1 MPKPQRG
8 TFADLYNTEQL
19 VKAKRAGR
27 PRGQKKR
34 KQFTLYLT
42 EEQAE
47 VLADLQHVWSK
58 QFKVDRSDIAGLAL
72 EVLEAVV
79 QQETGLLDF
88 QNFESLKFQI
98 LKEQRP

>member
-1 MPKPQRG
+1 MPKAQRG
-8 TFADLYNTEQL
+8 TFADLYNTEQI
-19 VKAKRAGR
+19 VKSKRAGR

-47 VLADLQHVWSK
+47 VLADLHHDWNK

-72 EVLEAVV
+72 ELLELVV
-79 QQETGLLDF
+79 QQDDGILDF

-98 LKEQRP
+98 LKDHRP